1 MLRKSFRSLAGMQ
14 KASAKNLK
22 AARSGPLSVKE
33 AKEEG
38 KSLREG
44 DAR

>member
-1 MLRKSFRSLAGMQ
+1 VEKQKSGPF
-14 KASAKNLK
+14 
-22 AARSGPLSVKE
+22 GPLSVKE

>member
-1 MLRKSFRSLAGMQ
+1 MQEGIDSSLTARKHFQEKHKSGPL
-14 KASAKNLK
+14 
-22 AARSGPLSVKE
+22 GPLSVKE

-44 DAR
+44 DAK

>member
-1 MLRKSFRSLAGMQ
+1 MKRFCAWKRKSGPF
-14 KASAKNLK
+14 
-22 AARSGPLSVKE
+22 GPLSVKE